1 MQYNFLQKRKCPFSA
16 LPHMVISRD
25 MWFVNIGNIIFTI
38 KGMNFSIQVDQ
49 INLNVSRHVQ
59 LVTSGPGYSL
69 WSKIWE

>member
-1 MQYNFLQKRKCPFSA
+1 
-16 LPHMVISRD
+16 MVISRD

-38 KGMNFSIQVDQ
+38 KGINFSIQVDQ